1 MTRWNGCRLKQG
13 PGVPWTRGRGRLGG
27 MQDLQLYQQLLGLI
41 EPWYVTGV
49 RLDIKAQEVAVSV
62 AVREQVWGCPQ
73 CACRMHVHAWET
85 RTWRH
90 LDSCQFKTL
99 ICADVPIVLCPQHGS
114 QTVAVPWAEKYA
126 RFTKLFERLAIDV
139 LRECSVSAT
148 CGLLRISWD
157 EADGI
162 KQRAVAR
169 GLLRKQ
175 AQPVTRLGVDEKSA
189 GRGQNYVTVVARLE
203 PGQPATV
210 EYVGDGRKQEALDGY
225 WQQVPAEHRAAV
237 EAVAMDLWEPYFN
250 STVAHVPEALSKIV
264 HDPYHLGQMLSQAVD
279 KVRRAEHRVLME
291 TGDDRLAGTKYTW
304 LYGWENLP
312 EAHRERFNDLRGQ
325 KLKTARAWAIKEM
338 FRDFWASETV
348 EEGKEFFRHWYGW
361 AVRSRLEP
369 IKRVAK
375 SFKGHLDNILTYFTH
390 RITNAA
396 LEGLNNRIAG
406 LVKKAFGYRNRERFK
421 TDILFHLGA
430 LDLYPSQ

>member
-1 MTRWNGCRLKQG
+1 
-13 PGVPWTRGRGRLGG
+13 
-27 MQDLQLYQQLLGLI
+27 MQDLQLYQQLLGLC
-41 EPWYVTGV
+41 EPWYVAGV
-49 RLDIKAQEVAVSV
+49 RLDVQAQRVEVTV
-62 AVREQVWGCPQ
+62 AVRDQVWGCPE
-73 CACRMHVHAWET
+73 CGGRMHVHQWES

-90 LDSCQFKTL
+90 LDSCQFQTL
-99 ICADVPIVLCPQHGS
+99 IRADVPIVRCPQHGS
-114 QTVAVPWAEKYA
+114 QTVAVPWAERYG
-126 RFTKLFERLAIDV
+126 RFSKLFERLAIDV
-139 LRECSVSAT
+139 LRECSVRAA

-169 GLLRKQ
+169 GLLRKPV
-175 AQPVTRLGVDEKSA
+175 QPVTRVGVDEKSA

-203 PGQPATV
+203 PGQAATV

-225 WQQVPAEHRAAV
+225 WQQVSAAHRAGV

-250 STVAHVPEALSKIV
+250 STMTYVPEAAGKIV
-264 HDPYHLGQMLSQAVD
+264 HDPYHLGQMLSEAVD
-279 KVRRAEHRVLME
+279 RVRRAEHRVLKEM
-291 TGDDRLAGTKYTW
+291 GDERLAGTKYVW

-312 EAHRERFNDLRGQ
+312 PAQRERFDALRGQ
-325 KLKTARAWAIKEM
+325 KLKTSRAWAIKEM

-348 EEGKEFFRHWYGW
+348 EEGREFFGRWYGW
-361 AVRSRLEP
+361 AIRSRLVP
-369 IKRVAK
+369 VKKVARSLK
-375 SFKGHLDNILTYFTH
+375 KHLDNILTYFTH

-421 TDILFHLGA
+421 TDILFHLGG

>member
-1 MTRWNGCRLKQG
+1 ME
-13 PGVPWTRGRGRLGG
+13 
-27 MQDLQLYQQLLGLI
+27 DLQLYQQLLGLS

-49 RLDIKAQEVAVSV
+49 RLDIQAQEVQVTV
-62 AVREQVWGCPQ
+62 GVRQELWGCPQ
-73 CACRMHVHAWET
+73 CACRMHVHQWET

-90 LDSCQFKTL
+90 LDSCQFKTF
-99 ICADVPIVLCPQHGS
+99 IRADVPVVKCLEHGS
-114 QTVAVPWAEKYA
+114 QTVAVPWAEKYG

-139 LRECSVSAT
+139 LRECSVSAA

-169 GLLRKQ
+169 GLLRKE
-175 AQPVTRLGVDEKSA
+175 AQPVKRLGVDEKSA
-189 GRGQNYVTVVARLE
+189 GRGQNYVTVVAKLE
-203 PGQPATV
+203 PGCAATV
-210 EYVGDGRKQEALDGY
+210 EYVGEGRKQEALDGY
-225 WQQVPAEHRAAV
+225 WQQVSAEHRAGV

-250 STVAHVPEALSKIV
+250 STVAHVPAAASKIV
-264 HDPYHLGQMLSQAVD
+264 HDPYHLGRMLSEAVD
-279 KVRRAEHRVLME
+279 QVRKAEHRVLME
-291 TGDDRLAGTKYTW
+291 VGDDRLAGSKYLW

-312 EAHRERFNDLRGQ
+312 PVHQERFDQLRGQ
-325 KLKTARAWAIKEM
+325 NLKTGRAWAIKEM

-348 EEGKEFFRHWYGW
+348 EEGKEFFRRWYGW
-361 AVRSRLEP
+361 AIRSRLAP

-375 SFKGHLDNILTYFTH
+375 SFKQHVDNILTYFTH

-406 LVKKAFGYRNRERFK
+406 LVKKAYGYRNRERFK
-421 TDILFHLGA
+421 TDILFHLGG
-430 LDLYPSQ
+430 LDLHPSQ